1 MVNGRTDRTFIHH
14 SLITIHNPNPMK
26 SPALLLLVSSLA
38 LAADPPEPKFTAVTL
53 DAKIQIGYG
62 LAIADVDGDKA
73 PDVLLADKRQ
83 IVWYRNPGPAKARE
97 PGAWTKHLIAEN
109 LTEKDNVC
117 LAAQDLD
124 GDGKCELAVGAEWNP
139 GDTEKSGAVFY
150 LIPPADRTQR
160 WEPVKFP
167 SVEPTTHRMR
177 WIKVAQASGL
187 RPPDG
192 SQAGGLSYSWGL
204 VVVPLHGRGN
214 KNGEGAPV
222 KVLCYNKPADPKGEW
237 KTEVIDESMH
247 LTHNVEVHNFDKSP
261 ESFVLIAGRE
271 GLLQVSRYGGEWL
284 TEASL
289 LKIDAKAVPKFRG
302 AGEVRL
308 GTLPL
313 DANFSNGPF
322 PFISSVE
329 PMHGHELCIY
339 LPIPVQA
346 GIDSVGYRGHQRF
359 VLTDKLIEGH
369 ALACGDLLG
378 VKSDQIVVG
387 WRGNPAR
394 PDNTFGIHL
403 WTPLDRYGGKWRD
416 SAVDDG
422 GMACEDLQL
431 ADLDGDGRPDIAASG
446 RATRNVKLY
455 FNDTPR

>member
-1 MVNGRTDRTFIHH
+1 
-14 SLITIHNPNPMK
+14 MK
-26 SPALLLLVSSLA
+26 TPTLLFLLTSSLA
-38 LAADPPEPKFTAVTL
+38 LAAEPPEPKFTAITL

-83 IVWYRNPGPAKARE
+83 IVWYRNPGPAKARDAA
-97 PGAWTKHLIAEN
+97 AWAKHLIAEN

-150 LIPPADRTQR
+150 LIPPGDRTQR

-177 WIKVAQASGL
+177 WLEFEKGK
-187 RPPDG
+187 
-192 SQAGGLSYSWGL
+192 WGL

-222 KVLCYNKPADPKGEW
+222 KVLLYQKPDDPKAEW

-247 LTHNVEVHNFDKSP
+247 ATHNFDVKSGT
-261 ESFVLIAGRE
+261 SKSGFFAQVLLGGRE
-271 GLLQVSRYGGEWL
+271 DVMAVKVQSGKWDRRA
-284 TEASL
+284 ASL
-289 LKIDAKAVPKFRG
+289 PGITNSTFVG
-302 AGEVRL
+302 AGEIRL
-308 GTLPL
+308 GITAGKVSFFAL
-313 DANFSNGPF
+313 
-322 PFISSVE
+322 VE
-329 PMHGHELCIY
+329 PMHGNRLTVYFPPAPGRSDESFH
-339 LPIPVQA
+339 
-346 GIDSVGYRGHQRF
+346 H

-387 WRGNPAR
+387 WRGNPAK

-403 WTPLDRYGGKWRD
+403 WTPLDATGEKWRE
-416 SAVDDG
+416 SVVDDG
-422 GMACEDLQL
+422 GMACEDLVL

-446 RATRNVKLY
+446 RATKNVKLY

>member
-1 MVNGRTDRTFIHH
+1 
-14 SLITIHNPNPMK
+14 MK
-26 SPALLLLVSSLA
+26 TLALLLLAAPLA
-38 LAADPPEPKFTAVTL
+38 LGAEPPEPKFTAVTL

-83 IVWYRNPGPAKARE
+83 IVWYRNPGPAKARDAT
-97 PGAWTKHLIAEN
+97 AWTKHLIAEN

-150 LIPPADRTQR
+150 LIPPSDRTQR

-177 WIKVAQASGL
+177 WLKLEKGEGGRMKDEAKGNPASS
-187 RPPDG
+187 PIPHP
-192 SQAGGLSYSWGL
+192 SSFSSWGL
-204 VVVPLHGRGN
+204 VVAPLHGRGN
-214 KNGEGAPV
+214 KNGEGVPV
-222 KVLCYNKPADPKGEW
+222 KVLLYHKPADPKGEW
-237 KTEVIDESMH
+237 KSEVIDESMH
-247 LTHNVEVHNFDKSP
+247 ATHNFDVRFVGMPEACVHHLLVGGKEGVRSVGLRGSEWSNLPLKAKSA
-261 ESFVLIAGRE
+261 ENQFGSVGEIRSGNSALSLIA
-271 GLLQVSRYGGEWL
+271 
-284 TEASL
+284 T
-289 LKIDAKAVPKFRG
+289 
-302 AGEVRL
+302 
-308 GTLPL
+308 
-313 DANFSNGPF
+313 
-322 PFISSVE
+322 VE
-329 PMHGHELCIY
+329 PMHGNQLVAY
-339 LPIPVQA
+339 VTVLLGDLFV
-346 GIDSVGYRGHQRF
+346 RQRHL
-359 VLTDKLIEGH
+359 LTEKLIEGH

-387 WRGNPAR
+387 WRGNPAN
-394 PDNTFGIHL
+394 PNNNFGIHL
-403 WTPLDRYGGKWRD
+403 WTPLDATGEKWRD

-431 ADLDGDGRPDIAASG
+431 GDLDGDGRPDIAASG
-446 RATRNVKLY
+446 RATKNVKLY

>member
-1 MVNGRTDRTFIHH
+1 MKTPV
-14 SLITIHNPNPMK
+14 LI
-26 SPALLLLVSSLA
+26 LLTATLA
-38 LAADPPEPKFTAVTL
+38 LAAEPPEPKFTAVTL

-83 IVWYRNPGPAKARE
+83 IVWYRNPGPAKARDAT
-97 PGAWTKHLIAEN
+97 AWTKHLIAEN

-139 GDTEKSGAVFY
+139 ADTEKSGAVFY

-177 WIKVAQASGL
+177 WLRLGKDEGGRMKDEAKGDPSASSL
-187 RPPDG
+187 VPHP
-192 SQAGGLSYSWGL
+192 SSFSSWGL

-214 KNGEGAPV
+214 RNGEGVPV
-222 KVLCYNKPADPKGEW
+222 KVLLYHKPADPKGEW
-237 KTEVIDESMH
+237 KSEVIDESMH
-247 LTHNVEVHNFDKSP
+247 ATHNFDVAKQLP
-261 ESFVLIAGRE
+261 GDGPWPAVILGGRE
-271 GLLQVSRYGGEWL
+271 GLIGLRGLGDRWKKKPVD
-284 TEASL
+284 
-289 LKIDAKAVPKFRG
+289 LKGVDPESKGV
-302 AGEVRL
+302 GEVRNL
-308 GTLPL
+308 RLP
-313 DANFSNGPF
+313 NGA
-322 PFISSVE
+322 SSFATVE
-329 PMHGHELCIY
+329 PMHGNQLVSYGSDESSRPFRILRHL
-339 LPIPVQA
+339 
-346 GIDSVGYRGHQRF
+346 
-359 VLTDKLIEGH
+359 LTDKLIEGH

-387 WRGNPAR
+387 WRGNP
-394 PDNTFGIHL
+394 PGIHL
-403 WTPLDRYGGKWRD
+403 WTPLDAAGGKWRD

-431 ADLDGDGRPDIAASG
+431 GDLDGDGRPDIAASG
-446 RATRNVKLY
+446 RATKNVKLY

>member
-1 MVNGRTDRTFIHH
+1 MKTPV
-14 SLITIHNPNPMK
+14 LI
-26 SPALLLLVSSLA
+26 LLTATLA

-83 IVWYRNPGPAKARE
+83 IVWYRNPGPAKARDAA
-97 PGAWTKHLIAEN
+97 AWTKHLIAEN

-150 LIPPADRTQR
+150 LIPPTDRTQR

-177 WIKVAQASGL
+177 WVNL
-187 RPPDG
+187 
-192 SQAGGLSYSWGL
+192 GGKWGL
-204 VVVPLHGRGN
+204 IVVPLHGRGN
-214 KNGEGAPV
+214 KNGVGAPV
-222 KVLCYNKPADPKGEW
+222 KVLLYHPPTPLNDPKGEW
-237 KTEVIDESMH
+237 KSEIIDESMH
-247 LTHNVEVHNFDKSP
+247 LTHNFE
-261 ESFVLIAGRE
+261 IAAQTNSRIGIFLGGRE
-271 GLLQVSRYGGEWL
+271 GLRSSHWDFRAWTSRPFAPL
-284 TEASL
+284 N
-289 LKIDAKAVPKFRG
+289 AKVG
-302 AGEVRL
+302 ADFKGVGEVRHSEFGMSL
-308 GTLPL
+308 IAT
-313 DANFSNGPF
+313 
-322 PFISSVE
+322 IE
-329 PMHGHELCIY
+329 PMHGNALVAYTLGRE
-339 LPIPVQA
+339 
-346 GIDSVGYRGHQRF
+346 GNEMERR

-378 VKSDQIVVG
+378 VKSHQIVVG
-387 WRGNPAR
+387 WRGNPAK
-394 PDNTFGIHL
+394 PDNSFGIHL
-403 WTPLDRYGGKWRD
+403 WTPLDATGEKWRD

-431 ADLDGDGRPDIAASG
+431 GDLDGDGRPDIAASG
-446 RATRNVKLY
+446 RATKNVKLY

>member
-1 MVNGRTDRTFIHH
+1 MRT
-14 SLITIHNPNPMK
+14 
-26 SPALLLLVSSLA
+26 PALLLLTATLA

-62 LAIADVDGDKA
+62 IAIADVDGDKA

-83 IVWYRNPGPAKARE
+83 IVWYRNPGPAKARDA
-97 PGAWTKHLIAEN
+97 GAWTKHLIAEN

-177 WIKVAQASGL
+177 WLKME
-187 RPPDG
+187 DG
-192 SQAGGLSYSWGL
+192 TWGL

-222 KVLCYNKPADPKGEW
+222 KVLLYRKPADPKDEW
-237 KTEVIDESMH
+237 KSEVIDESMH
-247 LTHNVEVHNFDKSP
+247 ATHNFDLQSGSKEGIRFSDILLGGKEGAVLSRRQAGKWQRVPAIWP
-261 ESFVLIAGRE
+261 EIAQPDFKGI
-271 GLLQVSRYGGEWL
+271 GEIRFGF
-284 TEASL
+284 
-289 LKIDAKAVPKFRG
+289 IDRKPSYLA
-302 AGEVRL
+302 
-308 GTLPL
+308 T
-313 DANFSNGPF
+313 
-322 PFISSVE
+322 VE
-329 PMHGHELCIY
+329 PMHGNQLVCY
-339 LPIPVQA
+339 RRGDPVDA
-346 GIDSVGYRGHQRF
+346 ESKHRL

-387 WRGNPAR
+387 WRGNP
-394 PDNTFGIHL
+394 PGIHL
-403 WTPLDRYGGKWRD
+403 WTPLDAAGGKWRD
-416 SAVDDG
+416 SVVDDG

-446 RATRNVKLY
+446 RATKNVKLY